1 MDILQG
7 IKEAVTDAFGDDM
20 DLTKITPEATLK
32 EDLGFNSIGM
42 LAMAVSLEEKFGF
55 AFTNDDF
62 TGITTIQD
70 VIGIIESRQK

>member
-1 MDILQG
+1 MDILEG
-7 IKEAVTDAFGDDM
+7 IKEAVTDAFGDEV

-55 AFTNDDF
+55 AFTNDDLS
-62 TGITTIQD
+62 GINTVQD
-70 VIGIIESRQK
+70 VIDLVKSRI

>member
-1 MDILQG
+1 MDILEG
-7 IKEAVTDAFGDDM
+7 IKEAVTDAFGDEV

-55 AFTNDDF
+55 AFTNDDLS
-62 TGITTIQD
+62 GITTVQD
-70 VIGIIESRQK
+70 VIDLVKSRI

>member
-1 MDILQG
+1 MDILEG
-7 IKEAVTDAFGDDM
+7 IKEAVTDAFGDEL

-55 AFTNDDF
+55 SFTNDDLA
-62 TGITTIQD
+62 GITTVQD
-70 VIGIIESRQK
+70 VIDLVQSRI